1 MEYLLLNKTETP
13 TIDNNTSQEI
23 DALTNIRSF
32 DVMLMTI
39 LLPPRALKA
48 TNLISVIGLLLLQM
62 LDIM

>member
-13 TIDNNTSQEI
+13 TIDNNTSQKI